1 MRFFKMWWRG
11 FKSSPV
17 PQKDRLCRKTP
28 LPMDPDNSPPL
39 QGLDELKQQ
48 VEQFDALTDKLFLR
62 IEGLEMQVASLLKA
76 KVKAENELAQFKLQ
90 LKGVAIQPGP
100 KGDKGSPGLK
110 GDKGSPGLK
119 GDKGSPGLQGVK
131 GSPGKRGQQGAQGT
145 SFEKGGLLFGCIA
158 R

>member
-1 MRFFKMWWRG
+1 
-11 FKSSPV
+11 
-17 PQKDRLCRKTP
+17 
-28 LPMDPDNSPPL
+28 MDPDNSPPL
-39 QGLDELKQQ
+39 QGIDELKQQ

-76 KVKAENELAQFKLQ
+76 KVKAENELAQFKVQLQ
-90 LKGVAIQPGP
+90 DVAIQPGP

-110 GDKGSPGLK
+110 GDKGSPGLQ
-119 GDKGSPGLQGVK
+119 GLK
-131 GSPGKRGQQGAQGT
+131 GSPGKRGQQGPQGT